1 MLYLSDFAWAPE
13 LVTGRPYPKGGD
25 QPVDLAEGNQ
35 LVADTGAAED
45 VAALR
50 PVVAPAYTHTR
61 VLCHSSL
68 SIVLAYSYG
77 FSI

>member
-1 MLYLSDFAWAPE
+1 
-13 LVTGRPYPKGGD
+13 
-25 QPVDLAEGNQ
+25 
-35 LVADTGAAED
+35 
-45 VAALR
+45 
-50 PVVAPAYTHTR
+50 VVAPAYTHTR